1 MADAG
6 WSRIEKLFDGALERP
21 PAERDAWLAEQCA
34 GDAGLRGEVERLIV
48 AHQRRGLL
56 DYTPLVRST
65 LDERLGRA
73 LAGKY
78 TIDRELGVGGMS
90 TVFLAVEAK
99 HERRVV
105 IKVLNPDLAA
115 WWGGDRFLREI
126 RIAARLSHPHIVG
139 LIDSG
144 EADGLLYYVMPFVEG
159 ETLRA
164 RIDRAGP
171 MPSSRAVVLL
181 RDIAGALAHA
191 HAEGVIHRDLKPSN
205 VLCAGD
211 HAFLMDFGVAKLMEP
226 GTGQFNIT
234 GMGVA
239 VGTPAYMAP
248 EQIRAD
254 ATIDHRID
262 LWAWGLVAVE
272 MLAGWLPNIDPFADP
287 NADRSAAA
295 LSLLKR
301 VDVPRVLAETIEQC
315 LSVNP
320 ADRPASAEVIA
331 ERLARITTGEV
342 PIGERVRD
350 VAYAARSR
358 RLLLGIATVVLA
370 AAALGTWRAS
380 AGRAGADAP
389 VFPTPVAVATLA
401 NETGDPAL
409 DYWGRMAGDWIT
421 QGLQETG
428 LVAVIPWPT
437 SRQASAHARAELA
450 AGRATDPVE
459 VVRSET
465 GAGTVVMGAYYLVGD
480 SLQFRVEVIDARAR
494 HLLGAPPTVTAPR
507 DSAHLAI
514 RTLRERLM
522 GSVAI
527 WSDER
532 FARLPG
538 LATQPPRFEAYRAFD
553 RALERY
559 NAQDYRGA
567 APELRA
573 AWALDT
579 TFLVPL
585 VHAASAYFNTGDRAR
600 ADTLLRMLRARRG
613 ALSEYHRHVSESL
626 EAALASDGERY
637 VASLRRAAT
646 IAPGSRATYNLA
658 MGLIAID
665 RPREALALLDS
676 LDPDRGEM
684 RGWSSYWTQL
694 THARHLSGAHEKE
707 VDAARA
713 LRRRFP
719 DRRVGIVLESRAL
732 AALGWHSALDSLID
746 STLALPPSTYWSQG
760 AAMIVAGEELIAHGD
775 SARGR
780 AWLERGATW
789 LGEQL
794 AVDAAHTGHRYWLG
808 SALYDLGRWRDA
820 GLVFESLVRQ
830 SPDDLSY
837 RGLHALAVARAEGPA
852 AGERRFADAPQIDLG
867 DHLVV
872 RARLA
877 AIAGDMPRAASLL
890 GDAKRH
896 GIGGMAWLHA
906 TARPELDAIERAGGV
921 LPVSLAGVQRR
932 QR

>member
-6 WSRIEKLFDGALERP
+6 WTRVEKLFDGALERLP
-21 PAERDAWLAEQCA
+21 SEREAWLTEQCA
-34 GDAGLRGEVERLIV
+34 GDASLRSEVERLLV
-48 AHQRRGLL
+48 AHERRGVL
-56 DYTPLVRST
+56 DFTPIVRAS
-65 LDERLGRA
+65 LDERLARA
-73 LAGKY
+73 LAGRY

-90 TVFLAVEAK
+90 TVFLAVETK

-126 RIAARLSHPHIVG
+126 RIAARLAHPHIVG

-144 EADGLLYYVMPFVEG
+144 EADGLLYYVMPYVEG
-159 ETLRA
+159 ETLRT

-171 MPSSRAVVLL
+171 MPVSRVIVLL
-181 RDIAGALAHA
+181 RDIASALAHA

-205 VLCAGD
+205 VLCTGD

-254 ATIDHRID
+254 ATVDHRID
-262 LWAWGLVAVE
+262 LWAWGLLAIE

-295 LSLLKR
+295 LSVLRR
-301 VDVPRVLAETIEQC
+301 VEVPRVLSESIEQC
-315 LSVNP
+315 LATSP
-320 ADRPASAEVIA
+320 ADRPASAEVLV
-331 ERLARITTGEV
+331 ERMERISTGEM

-358 RLLLGIATVVLA
+358 RVLLGVGLVALAATALGVWRAQSDTA
-370 AAALGTWRAS
+370 AAAVAV
-380 AGRAGADAP
+380 P
-389 VFPTPVAVATLA
+389 MPIAVATLA

-409 DYWGRMAGDWIT
+409 DYWGRLAGDWIT

-428 LVAVIPWPT
+428 LAAVVPWPT
-437 SRQASAHARAELA
+437 ARQASEHARSERA
-450 AGRATDPVE
+450 AGRAGNPVA
-459 VVRSET
+459 VIRSET

-480 SLQFRVEVIDARAR
+480 SLQFRVEVIDARAGR
-494 HLLGAPPTVTAPR
+494 LLGAPPTVTAPR
-507 DSAHLAI
+507 DSAHVAI
-514 RTLRERLM
+514 RTLRDRLM

-532 FARLPG
+532 FANVPG
-538 LATQPPRFEAYRAFD
+538 VARRPPRFDAYIAFD

-567 APELRA
+567 APDLRA
-573 AWALDT
+573 AYALDT

-585 VHAASAYFNTGDRAR
+585 VQAAGAYVNTGERAR
-600 ADTLLRMLRARRG
+600 ADTVLAILRQRRAE
-613 ALSEYHRHVSESL
+613 LSEYHRHIAEAL

-637 VASLRRAAT
+637 VASLGRAVA
-646 IAPGSRATYNLA
+646 IAPGSRAVYNLA
-658 MGLIAID
+658 MALISID
-665 RPREALALLDS
+665 RPDSARVLLES

-694 THARHLSGAHEKE
+694 THARHLTGEHELE
-707 VDAARA
+707 VDAARE

-719 DRRVGIVLESRAL
+719 ERRVGIVLEARAL

-746 STLALPPSTYWSQG
+746 STLALPPTTYWSQG
-760 AAMIVAGEELIAHGD
+760 ATMIVAGEELLAHGD
-775 SARGR
+775 SARGIP
-780 AWLERGATW
+780 WLERGRSW
-789 LGEQL
+789 LERQL
-794 AVDAAHTGHRYWLG
+794 AMDPTHTGHRYWLG
-808 SALYDLGRWRDA
+808 SAQYDLGQWRDA
-820 GLVFESLVRQ
+820 ASHFEALAKDD
-830 SPDDLSY
+830 PDDQSNH
-837 RGLHALAVARAEGPA
+837 GLAALAIARAEGVE
-852 AGERRFADAPQIDLG
+852 AGERRFAAAPAHDLG
-867 DHLVV
+867 EHFVV

-877 AIAGDMPRAASLL
+877 AIGGDHERAESLL
-890 GDAKRH
+890 ADAVRH
-896 GIGGMAWLHA
+896 GVGGMAWLHA
-906 TARPELDAIERAGGV
+906 SARPELRLMEQARVAVPASLRA
-921 LPVSLAGVQRR
+921 PR
-932 QR
+932 

>member
-1 MADAG
+1 MTDSG
-6 WSRIEKLFDGALERP
+6 WSRVEKLFDGALEL
-21 PAERDAWLAEQCA
+21 PAGERAAWLAEQCA
-34 GDAGLRGEVERLIV
+34 GDATLRGEVERLLV
-48 AHQRRGLL
+48 AHERRGLL
-56 DYTPLVRST
+56 DFTPIVRAS
-65 LDERLGRA
+65 LDERLTRA
-73 LAGKY
+73 LAGRY

-90 TVFLAVEAK
+90 TVFLAHETK

-126 RIAARLSHPHIVG
+126 RIAARLAHPHIVG

-159 ETLRA
+159 ETLRT

-171 MPSSRAVVLL
+171 MPPSRAIVLL
-181 RDIAGALAHA
+181 RDIALALAHA

-254 ATIDHRID
+254 ATVDHRID
-262 LWAWGLVAVE
+262 LWAWGLLAIE
-272 MLAGWLPNIDPFADP
+272 MVAGWLPNIDPFADP
-287 NADRSAAA
+287 NTDRSAAA

-301 VDVPRVLAETIEQC
+301 VEIPRVLAETIEQC

-320 ADRPASAEVIA
+320 DDRPASAEVIA
-331 ERLARITTGEV
+331 ERLARITTGEI

-358 RLLLGIATVVLA
+358 RIRLGVGTVVIA
-370 AAALGTWRAS
+370 AAALATWRVAS
-380 AGRAGADAP
+380 GGSGTDTPLVP
-389 VFPTPVAVATLA
+389 VPVAVATLA
-401 NETGDPAL
+401 NETGDPSL

-437 SRQASAHARAELA
+437 ARQASAHASAELA
-450 AGRATDPVE
+450 AGRASDPVD
-459 VVRSET
+459 VMRSET

-480 SLQFRVEVIDARAR
+480 SLHFRVEVIDAHAR
-494 HLLGAPPTVTAPR
+494 RRLGAPPTVTAAR

-585 VHAASAYFNTGDRAR
+585 VHAASAYVNTGERAR
-600 ADTLLRMLRARRG
+600 ADTVLRMLRARRA

-626 EAALASDGERY
+626 EALLAADGERY
-637 VASLRRAAT
+637 VASLRRAVT
-646 IAPGSRATYNLA
+646 IAPGSRAAYNLA
-658 MGLIAID
+658 MGLMSID
-665 RPREALALLDS
+665 RPVEALALLDS

-694 THARHLSGAHEKE
+694 THARHLTGAHEKE

-713 LRRRFP
+713 LRVRFP
-719 DRRVGIVLESRAL
+719 DRRVGIVLEARGL
-732 AALGWHSALDSLID
+732 AALGWYSALDSLID
-746 STLALPPSTYWSQG
+746 STLALPPTTYWSQG
-760 AAMIVAGEELIAHGD
+760 AAMIVAGEELVAHGD

-780 AWLERGATW
+780 AWLERGAAW
-789 LGEQL
+789 LDQQL
-794 AVDAAHTGHRYWLG
+794 AVDATHSGHRYWLG
-808 SALYDLGRWRDA
+808 SALYDLGRWREA
-820 GLVFESLVRQ
+820 ARTFESLVEEF
-830 SPDDLSY
+830 PDNLSY
-837 RGLHALAVARAEGPA
+837 RGPHALAVARADGPA
-852 AGERRFADAPQIDLG
+852 DGERRFADAPATDLG
-867 DHLVV
+867 DHFVV

-877 AIAGDMPRAASLL
+877 AIAGDIPRASSLL
-890 GDAKRH
+890 ADAKRH

-906 TARPELDAIERAGGV
+906 TGRPELDAIERAGGV
-921 LPVSLAGVQRR
+921 VPVSLAGVRR
-932 QR
+932 

>member
-6 WSRIEKLFDGALERP
+6 WTRIEKLFDGALERP

-34 GDAGLRGEVERLIV
+34 GDVRLHGEVERLLV

-56 DYTPLVRST
+56 DFTPLVRAT
-65 LDERLGRA
+65 LDERLTRA
-73 LAGKY
+73 LAGRY

-90 TVFLAVEAK
+90 TVFLAVETK

-171 MPSSRAVVLL
+171 MPASRAVLLL

-254 ATIDHRID
+254 ARVDHRID
-262 LWAWGLVAVE
+262 LWAWGLLAIE

-287 NADRSAAA
+287 DMDRRAAA

-301 VDVPRVLAETIEQC
+301 VSIPRTLATTIEEC
-315 LSVNP
+315 LSVDP
-320 ADRPASAEVIA
+320 DDRPASAEVIA
-331 ERLARITTGEV
+331 ERMARLTTGEL
-342 PIGERVRD
+342 PIAEHVRGI
-350 VAYAARSR
+350 AYAARLR
-358 RLLLGIATVVLA
+358 RMLLGMGTVAIAATALA
-370 AAALGTWRAS
+370 TWRAS
-380 AGRAGADAP
+380 TGRSVADAP
-389 VFPTPVAVATLA
+389 LVPMPVAVATLT

-428 LVAVIPWPT
+428 LVTVIPWPT
-437 SRQASAHARAELA
+437 SRQASALARDELA
-450 AGRATDPVE
+450 AGRATDPVD
-459 VVRSET
+459 VMRSET
-465 GAGTVVMGAYYLVGD
+465 GAGTVVTGAYYLVGD

-494 HLLGAPPTVTAPR
+494 HLLGAPPTVTAAR

-522 GSVAI
+522 GTVAI

-538 LATQPPRFEAYRAFD
+538 LAAQPPRFEAYRAFD

-585 VHAASAYFNTGDRAR
+585 VHAASAYVNTGDRAR
-600 ADTLLRMLRARRG
+600 ADTMLRMLRARR
-613 ALSEYHRHVSESL
+613 AELSEYHRHVSESL
-626 EAALASDGERY
+626 EALLAADGERY
-637 VASLRRAAT
+637 VAVLRRAVA

-658 MGLIAID
+658 MGLMSID
-665 RPREALALLDS
+665 RPVEALALLDS

-694 THARHLSGAHEKE
+694 AHARHLTGAHEKE

-713 LRRRFP
+713 LRARFP
-719 DRRVGIVLESRAL
+719 DRRVGIVLEARAL
-732 AALGWHSALDSLID
+732 AALGWYSALDSLID
-746 STLALPPSTYWSQG
+746 STLALPPTTYWSQG
-760 AAMIVAGEELIAHGD
+760 AAMVVAGEEFAAHGD
-775 SARGR
+775 SARAR
-780 AWLERGATW
+780 AWLERGVAW
-789 LGEQL
+789 LGQQL
-794 AVDAAHTGHRYWLG
+794 EVDPSNSGHRYWLG
-808 SALYDLGRWRDA
+808 SALYDLGRWREA
-820 GLVFESLVRQ
+820 ARTFESLLEER
-830 SPDDLSY
+830 PDDLSY
-837 RGLHALAVARAEGPA
+837 RGLHALAVARADGPA
-852 AGERRFADAPQIDLG
+852 AGERRFANASATDLG
-867 DHLVV
+867 DHFVV

-877 AIAGDMPRAASLL
+877 AIAGDMPRASSLL
-890 GDAKRH
+890 ADAKRH

-921 LPVSLAGVQRR
+921 VPVSLATPRR
-932 QR
+932 